1 MVVLAAATW
10 AVVVVV
16 MEVEVGVCVSV
27 RRRESQRGVTQPLPS
42 RVEMLEG
49 RYVKDREEA

>member
-16 MEVEVGVCVSV
+16 MEVEVGGVCVCEAERVTKRSDPAPALKGGNA
-27 RRRESQRGVTQPLPS
+27 RGEICK
-42 RVEMLEG
+42 R
-49 RYVKDREEA
+49 